1 MLCSTPMI
9 HIRPHKL
16 FNLIKTDSYTDRVVK
31 LVLPDQNT
39 PVTFDMVIK
48 LALAKLIRP
57 RTFFEFGTFLGVQ
70 TFNMAINLPDCEF
83 YTLDLDEESYK
94 RASIMEAVRHLSEI
108 QLERQR
114 QLAFHGTPY
123 EARIHCLHGDSNVFD
138 FSPHHK
144 KMDMIYIDGGHD
156 ERTFRSDTENAFRML
171 SRGRPAVIAWDD
183 YGNPLSPAVKE
194 HLETRREDLFFV
206 EESLTVFHLS
216 GLSVDLG

>member
-9 HIRPHKL
+9 RIRPHKL
-16 FNLIKTDSYTDRVVK
+16 FNLVKTDSYSQRVVK
-31 LVLPDQNT
+31 LVLPNQNT

-70 TFNMAINLPDCEF
+70 TFNMAMNLPDCEF

-94 RASIMEAVRHLSEI
+94 RASIIEAVRHLSQI
-108 QLERQR
+108 QLEQQR
-114 QLAFHGTPY
+114 QLAFLGTPY
-123 EARIHCLHGDSNVFD
+123 ETRIHCLRGDSNAFD
-138 FSPHHK
+138 FGPYHA

-156 ERTFRSDTENAFRML
+156 ERTCRSDTENAFRML
-171 SRGRPAVIAWDD
+171 SRGRPSVIVWDD
-183 YGNPLSPAVKE
+183 YCNPLSPAVKE
-194 HLETRREDLFFV
+194 YLDGRREDLFFV

-216 GLSVDLG
+216 GVSVDLG

>member
-1 MLCSTPMI
+1 MI
-9 HIRPHKL
+9 RIRPHKL
-16 FNLIKTDSYTDRVVK
+16 FNLIKTDSYTERAVK

-70 TFNMAINLPDCEF
+70 TFNMAMNLPDCEF

-94 RASIMEAVRHLSEI
+94 KASIVEAVRHLSEI
-108 QLERQR
+108 QLERQQ
-114 QLAFHGTPY
+114 QLAFRDTPY
-123 EARIHCLHGDSNVFD
+123 EARIHCLRGDSNVFD
-138 FSPHHK
+138 FRPYDA
-144 KMDMIYIDGGHD
+144 KMDMIYVDGGHD
-156 ERTFRSDTENAFRML
+156 ERTVHSDTENAFRML
-171 SRGRPAVIAWDD
+171 SKGRPAVIAWDD

-194 HLETRREDLFFV
+194 YLDTRGEDLVFV

-216 GLSVDLG
+216 GLSVDIG